1 MDATARQE
9 RASALRKIRCAVFVV
24 IIGLLVGGIT
34 AFPLQRELEFAAKVR
49 GVEQLTP
56 ADASNGFDHWILVV
70 RDGLRESYAR
80 FPWVAYGTDW
90 LAFAHI
96 VIAVFFIGPLIDPVR
111 NVWVLKA
118 GVITCLLIIPMALV
132 AGAVRQIPM
141 GWRLIDCSFGIFG
154 LVPLC
159 YALRLTRSLGQH
171 DSGNVTPA
179 FL

>member
-1 MDATARQE
+1 MERTTAE
-9 RASALRKIRCAVFVV
+9 RPIILRRIRCAVVVV

-34 AFPLQRELEFAAKVR
+34 AFPLQHELELAAKIR
-49 GVEQLTP
+49 GIEGLAP
-56 ADASNGFDHWILVV
+56 ANPSNGFDHWILIV

-96 VIAVFFIGPLIDPVR
+96 VIALFFIGPLIDPVR

-118 GVITCLLIIPMALV
+118 GVITCLLIIPMTLV
-132 AGAVRQIPM
+132 AGSVRQIPK

-159 YALRLTRSLGQH
+159 YALRLTRFLGEH
-171 DSGNVTPA
+171 ES
-179 FL
+179 